1 MRKPF
6 TPQPF
11 SGPRPSGPRPFGPR
25 GPREIRDPH
34 KNRKQ
39 RINEEITSAEV
50 RVVDSDGKMLG
61 VMDKMAAV
69 DLAYSKDMDLVE
81 IAPQAAPPVCKIIE
95 YGKFA
100 YEIQKKENLAKKA
113 QKQQE
118 LKEIRFKAGT
128 DTHDFN
134 FKTRHAREFLEDG
147 DKVKATVMF
156 RGREIV
162 HPEFG
167 RALLEKFVAELA
179 DVSKVDQPIKPE
191 GKTMSVMLSP
201 EKKVAKKAE

>member
-39 RINEEITSAEV
+39 RINDEITTNEV

-61 VMDKMAAV
+61 VMNKDAAV
-69 DLAYSKDMDLVE
+69 ELAYSKDMDLVE
-81 IAPQAAPPVCKIIE
+81 IAPQAIPPVCKIIE

-167 RALLEKFVAELA
+167 RALLERFVEQLS

>member
-1 MRKPF
+1 LRKPF
-6 TPQPF
+6 TPQSF

-25 GPREIRDPH
+25 GPREVRDPH

-39 RINEEITSAEV
+39 RINDEITSTEV

-61 VMDKMAAV
+61 VMNRDAAIE
-69 DLAYSKDMDLVE
+69 LAYGKDMDLVE

-179 DVSKVDQPIKPE
+179 DVSKIDQPIKPE

-201 EKKVAKKAE
+201 EKKAAKKAE

>member
-25 GPREIRDPH
+25 GPREVRDPH

-39 RINEEITSAEV
+39 RINEEITSNEV

-81 IAPQAAPPVCKIIE
+81 IAPQAIPPVCKIIE